1 MSQNNVNYNLLSLTF
16 TTCAR
21 PVTGSRFKRISR
33 LRDIFL
39 DIAMVARDRG
49 RDIYIYIR
57 GAKLSN
63 AEERAPLRVPPLL
76 LYFTRYY
83 PRFVFLVGANKGL
96 IVSWILE
103 PRWPCLAMTLG
114 SWSQLLSNRYFRLR
128 RAAFQRFHG
137 WSKFVRRKHVF

>member
-1 MSQNNVNYNLLSLTF
+1 MSTITFSLLRSRR
-16 TTCAR
+16 AR

-39 DIAMVARDRG
+39 DIVMVARDRG

-76 LYFTRYY
+76 PLFRYY

-96 IVSWILE
+96 IVS
-103 PRWPCLAMTLG
+103 
-114 SWSQLLSNRYFRLR
+114 
-128 RAAFQRFHG
+128 
-137 WSKFVRRKHVF
+137 

>member
-1 MSQNNVNYNLLSLTF
+1 MSTITFSLLRSRR
-16 TTCAR
+16 AR

-49 RDIYIYIR
+49 RDIYIYIYIR

-63 AEERAPLRVPPLL
+63 AEERAPLRVSPLL

-96 IVSWILE
+96 IVS
-103 PRWPCLAMTLG
+103 
-114 SWSQLLSNRYFRLR
+114 
-128 RAAFQRFHG
+128 
-137 WSKFVRRKHVF
+137 